1 MIDLRRGNDHYCLQ
15 PGREED
21 FWGAVRTVTRRFEP
35 GERDYDD
42 QAKEWSVSSKARSEA
57 RLTVICEN
65 TDLCITGSKAQ
76 MMMFQEETREKSGR
90 GEMGTRQSDRGQ
102 AGASNTVRGERE
114 TSVRTVISELP
125 EVREASV
132 KPS

>member
-1 MIDLRRGNDHYCLQ
+1 VVDLRRGHNRHCLQ
-15 PGREED
+15 PGRGED
-21 FWGAVRTVTRRFEP
+21 FWGTVRTVTRRFEL

-42 QAKEWSVSSKARSEA
+42 QAKEWSVPSKARSEA

-65 TDLCITGSKAQ
+65 TDLCITGTKAQ

-90 GEMGTRQSDRGQ
+90 EEMGTRQFDRGQ

-114 TSVRTVISELP
+114 TIVRPVISELP
-125 EVREASV
+125 EVREESV